1 MDLDEREEEQGDKEG
16 EEEQGRGEERKERVR
31 EDRRIAPK
39 WQTLSV
45 GQ

>member
-1 MDLDEREEEQGDKEG
+1 MDLDEREKEQGDKEG

-31 EDRRIAPK
+31 EDRHIAPK